1 MKKHLTVIFLCLF
14 ILLST
19 NSFAQIDSSKL
30 ANTQRQIDKDQKKA
44 DRLERRAKKQ
54 EKKQRR
60 HEKKMERKNKK
71 MQRKLNDIDK
81 GERKLENIR
90 KDSTGTGLI
99 FNLYP
104 ANPIQSKKRLT
115 YFLPVSYNV
124 PLYRNVLA

>member
-14 ILLST
+14 IVLST

-44 DRLERRAKKQ
+44 DRLERKAKKQ

-71 MQRKLNDIDK
+71 MQRKLNDIEK
-81 GERKLENIR
+81 GERKLDNIR

-104 ANPIQSKKRLT
+104 RDSNAK
-115 YFLPVSYNV
+115 
-124 PLYRNVLA
+124 